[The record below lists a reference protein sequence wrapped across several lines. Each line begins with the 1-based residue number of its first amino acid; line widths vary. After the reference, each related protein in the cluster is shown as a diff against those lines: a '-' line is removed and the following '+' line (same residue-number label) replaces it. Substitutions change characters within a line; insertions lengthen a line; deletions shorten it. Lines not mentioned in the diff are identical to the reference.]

1 MLKNEERINALFE
14 ELVPASGK
22 ADSLAGELVRAVS
35 RIGYRFFNDGD
46 QLGIGYGKET
56 CNPAGRF
63 LIAKAPREIG
73 DLVAGLWGMYSE
85 AGYEAVLDI
94 LTGKVADYVES
105 HPELREQ
112 PTEDMWSFRNAD
124 EDVDEDVDED
134 EEEEDDWYE
143 DDEEEP
149 DEF

>member
-1 MLKNEERINALFE
+1 MTKNDDRLNTLFE

-22 ADSLAGELVRAVS
+22 ADSLAGELARAAS

-63 LIAKAPREIG
+63 LIKKAPKEIA

-94 LTGKVADYVES
+94 LVGKVADYIEAN
-105 HPELREQ
+105 PELRKQ
-112 PTEDMWSFRNAD
+112 PTEDMWDFRDKD
-124 EDVDEDVDED
+124 EDVDDSWDED
-134 EEEEDDWYE
+134 EDGYCEDEDEGDEDW
-143 DDEEEP
+143 
-149 DEF
+149 

>member
-1 MLKNEERINALFE
+1 MTKNDERLNTLFE

-22 ADSLAGELVRAVS
+22 ANSLAGELVRAAS

-63 LIAKAPREIG
+63 LIKKAPKEIA

-94 LTGKVADYVES
+94 LVGKVADYIEAN
-105 HPELREQ
+105 PELRKQ
-112 PTEDMWSFRNAD
+112 PTEDMWDFRDKD
-124 EDVDEDVDED
+124 EDVDDSWED
-134 EEEEDDWYE
+134 EEEEYE
-143 DDEEEP
+143 EEDEEDGEAW
-149 DEF
+149 

>member
-1 MLKNEERINALFE
+1 M
-14 ELVPASGK
+14 
-22 ADSLAGELVRAVS
+22 RAAS

-63 LIAKAPREIG
+63 LIKKAPKEIA

-94 LTGKVADYVES
+94 LVGKVADYIEAN
-105 HPELREQ
+105 PELRKQ
-112 PTEDMWSFRNAD
+112 PTEDMWDFRDKD
-124 EDVDEDVDED
+124 EDVDDSWED
-134 EEEEDDWYE
+134 EEDEYEEEDE
-143 DDEEEP
+143 EDEEAW
-149 DEF
+149 

>member
-1 MLKNEERINALFE
+1 MSITKNEERLNTLFE
-14 ELVPASGK
+14 ELVPGSGK
-22 ADSLAGELVRAVS
+22 ADSLAGELVRAAS

-63 LIAKAPREIG
+63 LMKKTPKEIG

-94 LTGKVADYVES
+94 MIGKLVDYIEG
-105 HPELREQ
+105 HPELRSQ
-112 PTEDMWSFRNAD
+112 PTEDMFSYTDKD
-124 EDVDEDVDED
+124 EDVDDSWEED
-134 EEEEDDWYE
+134 EDDWYE
-143 DDEEEP
+143 EEDCEDE
-149 DEF
+149 DW

>member
-1 MLKNEERINALFE
+1 MTKNDDRLNTLFE

-22 ADSLAGELVRAVS
+22 ADSLAGELVRATS

-63 LIAKAPREIG
+63 LIKKAPKEIG

-94 LTGKVADYVES
+94 LVGKVADYIEAN
-105 HPELREQ
+105 PDLRKQ
-112 PTEDMWSFRNAD
+112 PTEDMWDFRDKD
-124 EDVDEDVDED
+124 EDVDDSWED
-134 EEEEDDWYE
+134 EEDEYEEED
-143 DDEEEP
+143 EEAW
-149 DEF
+149 

>member
-1 MLKNEERINALFE
+1 MTKNDERLNTLFE

-22 ADSLAGELVRAVS
+22 ADSLAGELVRAAS

-63 LIAKAPREIG
+63 LIKKAPKEIA

-94 LTGKVADYVES
+94 LVGKVADYIEAN
-105 HPELREQ
+105 PELRKQ
-112 PTEDMWSFRNAD
+112 PTEDMWDFRDKD
-124 EDVDEDVDED
+124 EDVDDSWED
-134 EEEEDDWYE
+134 EEEEYE
-143 DDEEEP
+143 EEDEEDGEAW
-149 DEF
+149 

>member
-1 MLKNEERINALFE
+1 MTKNDERLNTLFE

-22 ADSLAGELVRAVS
+22 ADSLAGELVRSTS

-63 LIAKAPREIG
+63 LIKKAPKEIA

-94 LTGKVADYVES
+94 LVGKVADYVEAN
-105 HPELREQ
+105 PDLRSQ
-112 PTEDMWSFRNAD
+112 PTDDMFDYYDKDVDVDDSWEEDEEDDYD
-124 EDVDEDVDED
+124 EDVE
-134 EEEEDDWYE
+134 WA
-143 DDEEEP
+143 
-149 DEF
+149 

>member
-1 MLKNEERINALFE
+1 MTKNDERLNTLFE

-22 ADSLAGELVRAVS
+22 ADSLAGELVRATC

-63 LIAKAPREIG
+63 LIKKAPKEIA

-94 LTGKVADYVES
+94 LVGKVADYIEAT
-105 HPELREQ
+105 PNLRSQ
-112 PTEDMWSFRNAD
+112 PTEDMWDFRDKD
-124 EDVDEDVDED
+124 EDVDDSWED
-134 EEEEDDWYE
+134 EEDEYEED
-143 DDEEEP
+143 EEAL
-149 DEF
+149 

>member
-63 LIAKAPREIG
+63 LIAKTPREIG

>member
-1 MLKNEERINALFE
+1 MTKNDERLNTLFE

-22 ADSLAGELVRAVS
+22 ADSLAGELVRAAS

-63 LIAKAPREIG
+63 LIKKAPKEIA

-94 LTGKVADYVES
+94 LVGKVADYIEAN
-105 HPELREQ
+105 PELRKQ
-112 PTEDMWSFRNAD
+112 PTEDMWDFRDKD
-124 EDVDEDVDED
+124 EDVDDSWED
-134 EEEEDDWYE
+134 EEDEYEEEDE
-143 DDEEEP
+143 EDEEAW
-149 DEF
+149 